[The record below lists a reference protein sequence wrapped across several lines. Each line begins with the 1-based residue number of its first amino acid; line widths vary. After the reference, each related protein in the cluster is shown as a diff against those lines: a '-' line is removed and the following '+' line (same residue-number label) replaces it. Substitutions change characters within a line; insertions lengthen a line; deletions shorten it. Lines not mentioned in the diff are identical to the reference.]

1 MRNVDAVILRNLVKI
16 RAIRDFERVDNIP
29 DYALYLT
36 PRRITVLRFENE
48 TKDESRRET
57 WDGRRPVRTN
67 RRRKLI
73 TAASGVLQRSPKYG
87 IPPCQPRMV
96 VDVVVNPRV

>member
-36 PRRITVLRFENE
+36 PRRIPILRFKNE
-48 TKDESRRET
+48 TKDESRCET
-57 WDGRRPVRTN
+57 
-67 RRRKLI
+67 
-73 TAASGVLQRSPKYG
+73 
-87 IPPCQPRMV
+87 
-96 VDVVVNPRV
+96 